1 MDLNKIFISSVKEEM
16 SYVKDDRNK
25 IKVSCCTYQSIKFCV
40 SKKDTTLDNEMNCLL
55 DQLYKKI
62 VKPEVRNFIE
72 EMEHDE

>member
-1 MDLNKIFISSVKEEM
+1 MLKMTEIKLKYPAARIRALNSVLA
-16 SYVKDDRNK
+16 
-25 IKVSCCTYQSIKFCV
+25 
-40 SKKDTTLDNEMNCLL
+40 KKDTTLDNEMNCLL

>member
-1 MDLNKIFISSVKEEM
+1 VLA
-16 SYVKDDRNK
+16 
-25 IKVSCCTYQSIKFCV
+25 
-40 SKKDTTLDNEMNCLL
+40 KKDTTLDNEMNCLL